1 MKYLKAD
8 PKCSTCSA
16 PLIFISE
23 VTEIKEGSRFPQTTI
38 KYRCSNVA
46 CQEEKDKQTKKR
58 LKVIKEKEINDQKR
72 LEKKNYKKRIVLQ
85 KELPISK
92 RSVIIAYS
100 LQ

>member
-38 KYRCSNVA
+38 KYPCSNVA

-72 LEKKNYKKRIVLQ
+72 LEKKLQEKNSLAERIAN
-85 KELPISK
+85 K
-92 RSVIIAYS
+92 
-100 LQ
+100 

>member
-72 LEKKNYKKRIVLQ
+72 LEKKLQEKNSLAERIAN
-85 KELPISK
+85 K
-92 RSVIIAYS
+92 
-100 LQ
+100 